1 MFMDKATVLLV
12 EDETKLL
19 ETLSDFLE
27 INHYNVIQA
36 TDGLDGI
43 QKFHAHRSE
52 IDIVLLDVMLPF
64 TDGYEVLKQIRL
76 CSNVPVILL
85 TAKEEVEDQIKGFSY
100 GADDYI
106 IKPYSLSIIKL
117 HIEAVLK
124 RFGHGEDF
132 LYAGDV
138 RIEVKA
144 KKIYVRDVFV
154 ETTPKEFE
162 LLHLLIRNQGTVL
175 TRDYILDTIWGDYYV
190 GDVRT
195 IDTIVK

>member
-64 TDGYEVLKQIRL
+64 TDGYEVL
-76 CSNVPVILL
+76 
-85 TAKEEVEDQIKGFSY
+85 
-100 GADDYI
+100 
-106 IKPYSLSIIKL
+106 KPYSLSIIKL

-195 IDTIVK
+195 IDTIVKQFRKKLGGASYIRTVYGVGYCFEVEGNEKKN

>member
-64 TDGYEVLKQIRL
+64 TDGYEVLKL
-76 CSNVPVILL
+76 
-85 TAKEEVEDQIKGFSY
+85 
-100 GADDYI
+100 
-106 IKPYSLSIIKL
+106 
-117 HIEAVLK
+117 
-124 RFGHGEDF
+124 
-132 LYAGDV
+132 
-138 RIEVKA
+138 
-144 KKIYVRDVFV
+144 
-154 ETTPKEFE
+154 
-162 LLHLLIRNQGTVL
+162 
-175 TRDYILDTIWGDYYV
+175 
-190 GDVRT
+190 
-195 IDTIVK
+195 